1 MDEALVTPGTDGAA
15 RDPDSIIAG
24 RRAAALAAHDIHA
37 DRAAADRHLI
47 ADGISPGTVAPDQ
60 ELCSGCPAEADFA
73 ALRCPGAV
81 VCDKAAIGTAGYG
94 AAIDEQLVGRSAAAI
109 GVTGIDVFAH
119 FAAVYLYLVAGSEA
133 GQGISAGQGLPDGTA
148 AHDETV
154 PAGVGSAAPA
164 CGQSGHGTGTAGEFH
179 PVVRGLAG
187 PGPDVAAV
195 GFCSQ
200 LSAGDGQGIVPR
212 VAFMAE
218 TGTDEMVSARAA
230 DAAAADGE
238 PVARAVAF
246 YRIPGRHLGVG
257 ALDVAVADLQ
267 RIVTRV
273 TGLTEACVDAATGPD
288 TADTAIFHA
297 HPVAGCLPVFR
308 KAAVDIGSPG
318 SLAPHLDLV
327 VRHIALAVSM
337 ATVKRLG
344 VQIPC
349 LVGDDD
355 MPLVRRVRTGSA
367 IRGARVMAALRIS
380 GAADLAAAVGR
391 RNGGSQQDS
400 PQQQPCQ
407 CVSQP
412 AFAQDQTVAAQQH
425 AQCTL
430 GLFHVSSF
438 FEPPHCSLSSWY
450 YRK

>member
-1 MDEALVTPGTDGAA
+1 
-15 RDPDSIIAG
+15 
-24 RRAAALAAHDIHA
+24 
-37 DRAAADRHLI
+37 
-47 ADGISPGTVAPDQ
+47 
-60 ELCSGCPAEADFA
+60 
-73 ALRCPGAV
+73 
-81 VCDKAAIGTAGYG
+81 
-94 AAIDEQLVGRSAAAI
+94 
-109 GVTGIDVFAH
+109 
-119 FAAVYLYLVAGSEA
+119 
-133 GQGISAGQGLPDGTA
+133 
-148 AHDETV
+148 
-154 PAGVGSAAPA
+154 
-164 CGQSGHGTGTAGEFH
+164 
-179 PVVRGLAG
+179 
-187 PGPDVAAV
+187 
-195 GFCSQ
+195 
-200 LSAGDGQGIVPR
+200 
-212 VAFMAE
+212 
-218 TGTDEMVSARAA
+218 MVSARAA

-238 PVARAVAF
+238 PVPRAVAF

-267 RIVTRV
+267 RIAARV

-308 KAAVDIGSPG
+308 KAAVDIGGPG
-318 SLAPHLDLV
+318 SLAPPLDLV

-367 IRGARVMAALRIS
+367 IRGARVMADLRIP

-438 FEPPHCSLSSWY
+438 FEPPHCSLSPWY